1 MHLPYHRLIGECVSG
16 FYQWICS
23 QFYHKTPMSE
33 NNIWKTTL
41 YKLQKE
47 VLFAVRINIYL
58 FLSKFWNFLLAVL
71 HKLFVFCKSKFVVN
85 GNFQKFYFTIAFYM
99 FIFYYKYD
107 VVRYDLFLFI
117 DDPRNIWNLPGL
129 ATILLIRNQFGIQL
143 HLTFSLLFKIW
154 WTEWILISRE

>member
-33 NNIWKTTL
+33 NNIWKKTL

-47 VLFAVRINIYL
+47 VLFALRISIYL

-71 HKLFVFCKSKFVVN
+71 HKLFVFCKSKFVIN
-85 GNFQKFYFTIAFYM
+85 GSFQKFYFIIAFYM
-99 FIFYYKYD
+99 FILYYKYD
-107 VVRYDLFLFI
+107 VVIRYDLVIIYRWCGKYL
-117 DDPRNIWNLPGL
+117 NLPWINYH
-129 ATILLIRNQFGIQL
+129 TINSKPVWNNMCVVR
-143 HLTFSLLFKIW
+143 
-154 WTEWILISRE
+154 